1 MFEGFETRRI
11 TVEDCTFHVRIGGDG
26 PPVLLLHGFPQ
37 THHAWA
43 KVAGLLADRYT
54 VVVPDTPGYG
64 DTVGPE
70 PTPENFSKRRLAA
83 LCRGLMAALGHQRF
97 HDAGHDRGGRIA
109 YRMAFEFPETV
120 RSLGAIDII
129 PTLENWDAMTWK
141 SALGAYHWLLLAQP
155 APLPE
160 TLVGADGPGYCRHLI
175 DRWVGHPERLDPEAV
190 AAYCSSYAKSSVVT
204 ACCAD
209 YRAGATF
216 DRDDDLA
223 DREAG
228 RRLSMPVRL
237 IWGERYLKGK
247 GTEPIDV
254 WRRWAEIVDE
264 VPLDVGHFVA
274 EEAPDPTARALDE
287 LFVRAT

>member
-1 MFEGFETRRI
+1 
-11 TVEDCTFHVRIGGDG
+11 
-26 PPVLLLHGFPQ
+26 
-37 THHAWA
+37 
-43 KVAGLLADRYT
+43 
-54 VVVPDTPGYG
+54 
-64 DTVGPE
+64 
-70 PTPENFSKRRLAA
+70 
-83 LCRGLMAALGHQRF
+83 MAALGHSRF
-97 HDAGHDRGGRIA
+97 HVAGHDRGGRIG

-120 RSLGAIDII
+120 MSLGAIDII

-175 DRWVGHPERLDPEAV
+175 DRWVGHPERLDPMAV
-190 AAYCSSYAKSSVVT
+190 AAYCDSYAKSSVVA

-209 YRAGATF
+209 YRAGAIF

-228 RRLSMPVRL
+228 RKLSMPVRL

-247 GTEPIDV
+247 GAEPLDV
-254 WRRWAEIVDE
+254 WRRWAETVDE

-274 EEAPDPTARALDE
+274 EEAPDETAQALDE
-287 LFVRAT
+287 LFSRAS

>member
-1 MFEGFETRRI
+1 M
-11 TVEDCTFHVRIGGDG
+11 
-26 PPVLLLHGFPQ
+26 
-37 THHAWA
+37 
-43 KVAGLLADRYT
+43 
-54 VVVPDTPGYG
+54 
-64 DTVGPE
+64 
-70 PTPENFSKRRLAA
+70 
-83 LCRGLMAALGHQRF
+83 
-97 HDAGHDRGGRIA
+97 
-109 YRMAFEFPETV
+109 
-120 RSLGAIDII
+120 
-129 PTLENWDAMTWK
+129 
-141 SALGAYHWLLLAQP
+141 
-155 APLPE
+155 
-160 TLVGADGPGYCRHLI
+160 
-175 DRWVGHPERLDPEAV
+175 
-190 AAYCSSYAKSSVVT
+190 VT

-209 YRAGATF
+209 YLAGATF